1 MKKALIVSAVLI
13 LGGFLLFTGCQQ
25 TAVTSA
31 KVYMQQSNWDKA
43 IEQCKLA
50 IAQVPNDAD
59 AYFVLGQAYGEKGL
73 YGEMNQA
80 FNKSIE
86 AAPAK
91 YNLQIQDYKN
101 KYYAQLF
108 NGGVSM
114 IKQNKYAE
122 AAENYRLCVQIYPKK
137 TESYK
142 NLGYIYAQ
150 QKNDSAAIDIYMK
163 AIQADSADMEVR
175 SSLGVLYYR
184 NKQYDKAIAALQPVI
199 QKSEPNSK
207 TYMDALY
214 YTAYSYD
221 LLRQTDKA
229 IDTYSNALKAA
240 PGNKDLL
247 FNLGRLYIIKENYGR
262 ASELFAEVLKSDP
275 NDFDANFNTG
285 ICLFQ
290 QKKYDESLPFLKKS
304 VELKPD
310 NTSAW
315 ANLVVALDQ
324 ASNKTPEGYLL
335 IGKGLMQLE
344 KTKDAIPYLKRVVL
358 AQPGNLEAW
367 EKLLEAC
374 TQTNDAKGA
383 KEAQKKIDAL
393 KAGK

>member
-1 MKKALIVSAVLI
+1 MKKALIVSAVLL
-13 LGGFLLFTGCQQ
+13 LGIVFLFTGCQQ

-31 KVYMQQSNWDKA
+31 KVYLQQNNWDKA
-43 IEQCKLA
+43 IEQCRLA
-50 IAQVPNDAD
+50 IEQVPNDAD
-59 AYFVLGQAYGEKGL
+59 AYFVLGQAYGEKGS
-73 YGEMNQA
+73 YREMNQA
-80 FNKSIE
+80 FNKSLE
-86 AAPAK
+86 SAPK
-91 YNLQIQDYKN
+91 YGQQIQEYKN

-108 NGGVSM
+108 NGGVGM
-114 IKQNKYAE
+114 IKQNKYDE
-122 AAENYRLCVQIYPKK
+122 AAENYRICVEIFPKK
-137 TESYK
+137 TDSYK

-150 QKNDSAAIDIYMK
+150 QKNDSAAIDIYSK

-199 QKSEPNSK
+199 LKSKPDSK
-207 TYMDALY
+207 SYMDALY

-221 LLRQTDKA
+221 LLHQTDKA
-229 IDTYSNALKAA
+229 IDTYLNALSAA

-247 FNLGRLYIIKENYGR
+247 FNLGRLQIIKENYGK
-262 ASELFAEVLKSDP
+262 AAELFGEVLKTEP

-290 QKKYDESLPFLKKS
+290 MKKYDESVPYLKKS
-304 VELKPD
+304 VEIKPE

-324 ASNKTPEGYLL
+324 SSNKNTDSFLL
-335 IGKGLMQLE
+335 IGIGLMQLE
-344 KTKDAIPYLKRVVL
+344 KTKDAIIWLKKVVQ
-358 AQPGNLEAW
+358 AQPDNLKAW
-367 EKLLEAC
+367 EKMLEAC
-374 TQTNDAKGA
+374 TQTNDTKGA